1 MQSRKD
7 LQEQDCRPSLL
18 PTSIQTPSP
27 LRILWLITLII
38 FSQIFP
44 ATPYFEVPCSLPP
57 QQYWTIYCY
66 CELVCHLPV
75 GFYKVH
81 AARAAFTLNSRGS
94 WILLLTCTFQ
104 SASHLGLFPLILI
117 IIWGYSSCP
126 LTAPFL
132 HESSIHII

>member
-27 LRILWLITLII
+27 LGILWLVTLII

-44 ATPYFEVPCSLPP
+44 AIPYFEVPCSLPP

-66 CELVCHLPV
+66 CELMCHLAV

-81 AARAAFTLNSRGS
+81 AAQAAFTPNSAALGLAFHPAHFNQPHTWGFPLNSHH
-94 WILLLTCTFQ
+94 
-104 SASHLGLFPLILI
+104 HLGVFIVSIGSPL
-117 IIWGYSSCP
+117 S
-126 LTAPFL
+126 A
-132 HESSIHII
+132 